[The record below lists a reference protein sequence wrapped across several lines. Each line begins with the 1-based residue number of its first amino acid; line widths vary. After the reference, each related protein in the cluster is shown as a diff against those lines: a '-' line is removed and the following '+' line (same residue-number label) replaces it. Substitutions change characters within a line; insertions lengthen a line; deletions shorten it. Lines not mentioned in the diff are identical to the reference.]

1 MHTNK
6 SMVPVAVSFH
16 HILIF
21 PHHNENNVWYLTNRY
36 RTYVVHISASDKYSG
51 KAVIGQSVVG
61 THEPEGVHLL
71 IRLREA
77 AFIHISIL
85 LIYIV
90 DMYTCLLYISIFTLC
105 RYLSYP

>member
-1 MHTNK
+1 MK
-6 SMVPVAVSFH
+6 
-16 HILIF
+16 I
-21 PHHNENNVWYLTNRY
+21 WY
-36 RTYVVHISASDKYSG
+36 ISASDKYSG

-90 DMYTCLLYISIFTLC
+90 DMYTFLLCISIFTLC
-105 RYLSYP
+105 RYLPYPKLDCAAVVAAEPSHLIQKLLARLAREKYFMK